1 VRIVTWNVFDLPEQ
15 LFAIES
21 AKRMDQIAGAL
32 AQACQPIGSVDA
44 IVLTELYVDK
54 DKSHVLS
61 GLARLGFVHH
71 AQLQGNRLLD
81 RFRPSGIVV
90 ASRWPIETQASI
102 PFGKGC
108 HGFDC
113 FVTKGTLYAR
123 LIKTLHGHIEPINL
137 FGTHFYLGR
146 PGQYAEDR
154 KMQASALRAF
164 MQDKLR
170 SSDEIAIL
178 AGDLN
183 AAWSADGPALLAHLG
198 GYPIE
203 PSGEVGYTFVGESGH
218 LLSGSPTQSVSQRCH
233 RHASQRQGFGD
244 AQAGRKWIDYVVAL
258 AFGRKPS
265 EAHLRVVE
273 ANGQTYTFGAS
284 SGTSCQ
290 TTELS
295 DHHPVVGEFLFD

>member
-1 VRIVTWNVFDLPEQ
+1 
-15 LFAIES
+15 
-21 AKRMDQIAGAL
+21 MAL
-32 AQACQPIGSVDA
+32 AVSYCATIA
-44 IVLTELYVDK
+44 
-54 DKSHVLS
+54 
-61 GLARLGFVHH
+61 F
-71 AQLQGNRLLD
+71 
-81 RFRPSGIVV
+81 
-90 ASRWPIETQASI
+90 
-102 PFGKGC
+102 
-108 HGFDC
+108 
-113 FVTKGTLYAR
+113 
-123 LIKTLHGHIEPINL
+123 
-137 FGTHFYLGR
+137 LGR
-146 PGQYAEDR
+146 FGHYAKDR
-154 KMQASALRAF
+154 KIQADALAAF
-164 MQDKLR
+164 MHQNLQTFG
-170 SSDEIAIL
+170 EIAIL